1 MNVSKPIAVATTD
14 NAQGQAAVM
23 WAAHRAESLKLPL
36 VILHVVDDRWVT
48 EPIPWADSLLKDGER
63 LLENVARQVRAD
75 HQVEVTTRLLEG
87 GVAGKLAQVSAEASL
102 LVVGSGSIH
111 LGGSLTDRAL
121 QIAAIADCPVAVIG
135 AHEVEGRRGVVVGVD
150 GSEES
155 TQAVAFAAAEADRD
169 GQELV
174 VVYAL
179 HTPNHLLDEGLL
191 SRTLTQSLEEEER
204 VVLSETVSGI
214 GQDYPDLQVRKVLE
228 TDREPAAALLHAAA
242 NAALLVVGT
251 RGRGGFKRLL
261 LGSTAHAV
269 LHHLPCPTVVT
280 PLHSIKH
287 LD

>member
-1 MNVSKPIAVATTD
+1 MNASKPIAVATTD
-14 NAQGQAAVM
+14 NAQSQAAVR
-23 WAAHRAESLKLPL
+23 WAARRAERLKLPL
-36 VILHVVDDRWVT
+36 VILYVVDDRWVT
-48 EPIPWADSLLKDGER
+48 EPIPWANNLLKLGEQ
-63 LLENVARQVRAD
+63 LLENTARRVRAD
-75 HQVEVTTRLLEG
+75 HQVEVTTKLLEG
-87 GVAGKLAQVSAEASL
+87 GVAGKLGQYSSEASL
-102 LVVGSGSIH
+102 LVVGSGSVH

-121 QIAAIADCPVAVIG
+121 QIAATADCPVAVIG
-135 AHEVEGRRGVVVGVD
+135 PQEIGERRGVAVGVD
-150 GSEES
+150 GSEEAI
-155 TQAVAFAAAEADRD
+155 QAVAFAAAEADRD

-179 HTPNHLLDEGLL
+179 QTPNHLLDEGLL
-191 SRTLTQSLEEEER
+191 PRTLTQSLEEEER

-214 GQDYPDLQVRKVLE
+214 GEDYPDLAVRKVLE

-242 NAALLVVGT
+242 NAALLVVGS
-251 RGRGGFKRLL
+251 RGRGGFRRLL